1 VNWSIITQA
10 TKVVL
15 NENSAVVKDILMT
28 MRVLLATTKVVD
40 NSRIVVVIVL
50 QLATTPCAVVT
61 KITTKQ
67 ILWSLNF

>member
-40 NSRIVVVIVL
+40 NSLIVVVIVL
-50 QLATTPCAVVT
+50 QLATTPCAVVI
-61 KITTKQ
+61 KITTK
-67 ILWSLNF
+67 